1 MAQQAIQIH
10 EAQQPLLVK
19 GKGLDSGEP
28 SFWWSGM

>member
-19 GKGLDSGEP
+19 GKASILVSHPFDEAE
-28 SFWWSGM
+28 